1 MAQHPHSQAAG
12 IGWGMLP
19 AETHTQQTDHK
30 AEPTEQLVC
39 PFCGESRDESAMCPS
54 CGGRTDPLSRQA
66 TQNEMGPWF
75 VRDEAQPFRPGC
87 RIETMERW
95 VRTGRVQA
103 DSVIRGPSTHQN
115 WVLATRA
122 PGVARLF
129 GLCHS
134 CGESVGQE
142 EVLCRSC
149 GTLLTIERDR
159 QHLGLSPVRPLP
171 GQGTPNE
178 TAQSLLTA
186 EPVVQAARH
195 VPVRP
200 AANPAPAVPS
210 RAVNVSRDPI
220 FERRLAR
227 AKQRGLIA
235 WGIAVLAIAVAAG
248 AMYKDEIRGFIS
260 PTEPAAQSDVG
271 DSPESESAD
280 TQIDE
285 QPIP

>member
-1 MAQHPHSQAAG
+1 
-12 IGWGMLP
+12 MLP
-19 AETHTQQTDHK
+19 AETHTQETTPK
-30 AEPTEQLVC
+30 AEPVEQSVC
-39 PFCGESRDESAMCPS
+39 PFCGESRAESAMCPS
-54 CGGRTDPLSRQA
+54 CGGQTDPLSRQA

-75 VRDEAQPFRPGC
+75 VRDESQPFRPGC
-87 RIETMERW
+87 RLETLERW
-95 VRTGRVQA
+95 VRTGRVRA

-129 GLCHS
+129 GLCHG
-134 CGESVGQE
+134 CGESVE
-142 EVLCRSC
+142 HDEVMCRSC
-149 GTLLTIERDR
+149 GTSLLVERDR

-171 GQGTPNE
+171 GRGTPTE

-195 VPVRP
+195 APEQPATNPVPV
-200 AANPAPAVPS
+200 VPS
-210 RAVNVSRDPI
+210 RATNVSRDPI

-235 WGIAVLAIAVAAG
+235 WCVAVLAIAFTIG
-248 AMYKDEIRGFIS
+248 AMYKDEIRGFMS
-260 PTEPAAQSDVG
+260 PTVPAAKSDVV
-271 DSPESESAD
+271 DSPKGEQAD